1 MFMIVSYIISL
12 DKERKYCDY
21 YLLGEKLDYDFS
33 DITIDDKKYFEISV
47 GQMHIYLV
55 YNILIDIRNE
65 CIIKGRE
72 CREISD

>member
-1 MFMIVSYIISL
+1 MCDSIKVL
-12 DKERKYCDY
+12 DEEQNYRDY

-72 CREISD
+72 RHEFSN